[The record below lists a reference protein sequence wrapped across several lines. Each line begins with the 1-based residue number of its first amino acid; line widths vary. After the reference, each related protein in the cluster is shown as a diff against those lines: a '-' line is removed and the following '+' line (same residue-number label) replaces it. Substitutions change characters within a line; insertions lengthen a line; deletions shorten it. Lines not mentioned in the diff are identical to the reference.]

1 MACIAISRVTIM
13 LLIGAIDVRQYVR
26 RRTDNLVSDS
36 SFEMKFSPADARIY
50 NRFLHMD
57 VLLFDDMS

>member
-13 LLIGAIDVRQYVR
+13 LLIGAIDVRQYV

>member
-1 MACIAISRVTIM
+1 M
-13 LLIGAIDVRQYVR
+13 LLIGAIEVRQYVH
-26 RRTDNLVSDS
+26 RTDNLVSDS

>member
-1 MACIAISRVTIM
+1 M